1 MHHAATPEPQRSSV
15 AAKQRRPRRDVA
27 VDPATPLTPI
37 VVPDT
42 SDLTCDDGSTQN
54 TPLSAAP
61 ATTTPGTHRSG
72 VSLHFDALYP
82 DVIAAGEDID
92 FYLPEASS
100 LDQSP
105 AAKLSDG
112 ADTSSLVSLQ
122 DVYQHA
128 RSPLVA
134 GEAPFFQLQATPGG
148 GCAIDAIPGDHGEP
162 QRLDLS
168 DDELE
173 LDDDA
178 AAETLP
184 VATCVAAAHEAPT
197 AAPAA
202 SADDSVSSDS
212 DSAWVDAFHRI
223 VLTPWLPAAPPSWAA
238 LVDATTSSATVDAAM
253 ERLFPED
260 VVRALF
266 PAATPTLLVELA
278 VLVPRAALVVAL
290 LLLRLA
296 SALAVRGLRAGVACG
311 LWPWRC
317 VEAAWRA
324 TWRATVSRRCGQSTT
339 ASRVSFASPV
349 TTTAAAATATATATV
364 LL

>member
-1 MHHAATPEPQRSSV
+1 MRQ
-15 AAKQRRPRRDVA
+15 RRDVT
-27 VDPATPLTPI
+27 VDPATPITPI

-42 SDLTCDDGSTQN
+42 SDLTLDASPTSTPQ
-54 TPLSAAP
+54 SAAP
-61 ATTTPGTHRSG
+61 ATTPGTHRSG

-92 FYLPEASS
+92 FYLPEPSS
-100 LDQSP
+100 LDHSP
-105 AAKLSDG
+105 TATKLSTS
-112 ADTSSLVSLQ
+112 ADTSSVLSLQ

-134 GEAPFFQLQATPGG
+134 GEAPFFQLQSTPGG
-148 GCAIDAIPGDHGEP
+148 CVMDAIPDSGEP

-173 LDDDA
+173 LELDDV
-178 AAETLP
+178 ETLP
-184 VATCVAAAHEAPT
+184 VATRVDAAHAT

-202 SADDSVSSDS
+202 CAAIAGVDGSDGNDSSDSS
-212 DSAWVDAFHRI
+212 DSAWVNAFHRH
-223 VLTPWLPAAPPSWAA
+223 VLAPWLPAEPPSWAA

-260 VVRALF
+260 VVRAFF
-266 PAATPTLLVELA
+266 PAAVPALLVELA
-278 VLVPRAALVVAL
+278 VLLPRGALVLAL
-290 LLLRLA
+290 LVARLVH
-296 SALAVRGLRAGVACG
+296 ALAVRGLRVSVACG

-324 TWRATVSRRCGQSTT
+324 VLRAAVARCQST

-349 TTTAAAATATATATV
+349 TSSATTAAATAAV